1 MNKLFHQTKQAFL
14 FSLVFYVLSLIL
26 FVLKVGYAPIL
37 LSISILL
44 SLIWVILVLLE
55 IMRSTRI
62 SNGER
67 LILVLFIIMGN
78 ILAGIVYFYFIRER
92 VTGFKVIKKR

>member
-14 FSLVFYVLSLIL
+14 FSLAFYILSIFL
-26 FVLKVGYAPIL
+26 FVLKVGFAPIL
-37 LSISILL
+37 LSISTLL

-55 IMRSTRI
+55 IIRSSRI
-62 SNGER
+62 SDGER
-67 LILVLFIIMGN
+67 LILVLFVILGN

-92 VTGFKVIKKR
+92 VTGYKVIKKK

>member
-14 FSLVFYVLSLIL
+14 FSLAFYVLSLIL
-26 FVLKVGYAPIL
+26 FVLKVGFAPIL
-37 LSISILL
+37 LSISTLL